1 MNKENADVMES
12 AQLCILLSKD
22 CAAMFVQW
30 GKMEGDLCAC
40 KECLQNVFA
49 PVLHKSLARMK
60 PESHRAVFSPWP
72 KITVGPNPG
81 REKPRKCS
89 LWTFTLA
96 TFVCHDN
103 SNAGDED
110 ALK

>member
-1 MNKENADVMES
+1 MES

-22 CAAMFVQW
+22 CVAMFVQW
-30 GKMEGDLCAC
+30 EKWKVICVLA
-40 KECLQNVFA
+40 KHVLQRMFA
-49 PVLHKSLARMK
+49 KRVCTSFAQKFGENEARK
-60 PESHRAVFSPWP
+60 PSDGFLPWP

-89 LWTFTLA
+89 LWTITLA
-96 TFVCHDN
+96 TYACHDN